1 MVTFNFNHVVLN
13 AGTTFIFGSW
23 IYIVDGSSSFDS
35 YLTDTMSPEAP
46 SHNYFDKTVNDSN
59 EILLP
64 ELADKIEKLSV
75 TDATSIRST
84 FFELVSIY
92 SETTRTQLPLGLRNA
107 ATLYLAIMRRKITAR
122 IAEQEATTC
131 REAPIFNSYPDSN
144 DSV

>member
-1 MVTFNFNHVVLN
+1 
-13 AGTTFIFGSW
+13 
-23 IYIVDGSSSFDS
+23 
-35 YLTDTMSPEAP
+35 MSPEAP
-46 SHNYFDKTVNDSN
+46 SHNYFDKTVDDSN

-64 ELADKIEKLSV
+64 ELADEIEKLSV
-75 TDATSIRST
+75 SDATSIRST

-92 SETTRTQLPLGLRNA
+92 SETARTQLPLGLRNA